1 MPTKVP
7 LLTAANFEVLAGS
20 GITIAG
26 AVNSSVIIGDI
37 GTYPTPSIS
46 GLTNAHLLGTN
57 HGADA
62 VTAQGKLDLTA
73 AYLNAAGQYTTN
85 TFIEELG
92 GQTKGPGVYR
102 SFAGY
107 FTITGTLILDG
118 QGDPNAVF
126 IFQMDSTL
134 ITAASSNVVLIN
146 GAQACNV
153 CWQVGTSATLGTSSK
168 LVGDILALTSITAT
182 TSASTTGRLLAR
194 NGAVTLD
201 TNAVSLAVCSGG
213 SGGGVVA
220 ALGAT
225 ICNIPALA
233 TAGSA
238 FNGLDKTDYQ
248 AARLFFLAQAVF
260 AATSG
265 AVDVRDICALA
276 SSMRKFDY
284 LPDYARRAASLEV
297 LSVAVQNSGIVL
309 TQQQVTDA
317 IACSHCCDVTQQS
330 LVSAEICL
338 WNLLFQFSV

>member
-1 MPTKVP
+1 MATKVP

-37 GTYPTPSIS
+37 GTSPTPTIT

-73 AYLNAAGQYTTN
+73 AYLNAAGQVVTQTVP
-85 TFIEELG
+85 TELG
-92 GQTKGPGVYR
+92 GTVLGPGVYN
-102 SFAGY
+102 STAGT
-107 FTITGTLILDG
+107 FTITGTLTLDG

-126 IFQMDSTL
+126 IFQAASTL
-134 ITAASSNVVLIN
+134 ITASSSNVVLIN

-153 CWQVGTSATLGTSSK
+153 VWQVGTSATLGTSSK

-213 SGGGVVA
+213 SGGD
-220 ALGAT
+220 
-225 ICNIPALA
+225 
-233 TAGSA
+233 S
-238 FNGLDKTDYQ
+238 
-248 AARLFFLAQAVF
+248 
-260 AATSG
+260 
-265 AVDVRDICALA
+265 
-276 SSMRKFDY
+276 
-284 LPDYARRAASLEV
+284 
-297 LSVAVQNSGIVL
+297 
-309 TQQQVTDA
+309 
-317 IACSHCCDVTQQS
+317 
-330 LVSAEICL
+330 
-338 WNLLFQFSV
+338 